1 METNLIQTAYFL
13 RVTSITNFW
22 TKPCERVKIRMRNSR
37 PSATPSWVDPTSDP
51 FFKLGLSVVQVML
64 DAAVSSAE
72 KEQRWRKKWRTWNML
87 EYVGVIWNIT
97 GISWHILSMY
107 EESTKREA
115 AFVFAAMIRFLQV
128 SSLACAD
135 FAWFPIN
142 TFLEILMK
150 WALKPPK
157 LW

>member
-1 METNLIQTAYFL
+1 
-13 RVTSITNFW
+13 
-22 TKPCERVKIRMRNSR
+22 
-37 PSATPSWVDPTSDP
+37 
-51 FFKLGLSVVQVML
+51 
-64 DAAVSSAE
+64 
-72 KEQRWRKKWRTWNML
+72 
-87 EYVGVIWNIT
+87 
-97 GISWHILSMY
+97 MY

-150 WALKPPK
+150 
-157 LW
+157 